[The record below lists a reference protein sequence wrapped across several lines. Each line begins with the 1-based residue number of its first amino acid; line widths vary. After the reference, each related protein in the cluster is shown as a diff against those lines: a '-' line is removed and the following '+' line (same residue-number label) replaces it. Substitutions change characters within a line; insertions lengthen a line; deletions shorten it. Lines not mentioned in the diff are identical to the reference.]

1 MTARLL
7 MLLRAFPGGEPT
19 RKKFVTQ
26 MIAWSCIYGEYPN
39 GDPELHHAAG
49 SVLVE
54 GMKRAAWGINFLIA
68 LINEQPYWFYPHCR
82 SRALRGR
89 ASSCFWNQ
97 GFSRAAGERRVRMVR
112 TGRLSHRRSLRSSSS
127 LSILA
132 IGQPALRKQGPPRLY
147 QPPRQLQIVSQCA
160 RS

>member
-19 RKKFVTQ
+19 KKKFVTQ

-49 SVLVE
+49 SVFVE
-54 GMKRAAWGINFLIA
+54 GTKWATWGINFLIA
-68 LINEQPYWFYPHCR
+68 LINEQPCWSHPHCR

-89 ASSCFWNQ
+89 APSCFWNQ
-97 GFSRAAGERRVRMVR
+97 GFSRTAGEHRVRMVH

-127 LSILA
+127 LSLPSNEK
-132 IGQPALRKQGPPRLY
+132 PALRKQGSPRLY
-147 QPPRQLQIVSQCA
+147 HPARQL
-160 RS
+160 